1 MIKYWT
7 ILWLTYCIQDNAY
20 QHIIMFE
27 SYDDC
32 VAVTQTDLRDVMQ
45 EQYGVIMMRCEQ
57 THRVSKMPK
66 PKPRPE
72 LDFDS

>member
-1 MIKYWT
+1 M
-7 ILWLTYCIQDNAY
+7 
-20 QHIIMFE
+20 MFE

-45 EQYGVIMMRCEQ
+45 AQYGLIMMRCEQ
-57 THRVSKMPK
+57 SHIVASMPK

-72 LDFDS
+72 PDFDS

>member
-1 MIKYWT
+1 MIKFWT
-7 ILWLTYCIQDNAY
+7 ILWLTYGIQDNAY

-32 VAVTQTDLRDVMQ
+32 VAVTQTDLRDVKQ
-45 EQYGVIMMRCEQ
+45 ERYGVILMKCEQ
-57 THRVSKMPK
+57 THRVSSMPK

-72 LDFDS
+72 PDFDS